1 MDAKTHPYIS
11 TGLKKNKFG
20 IAYDQAVELYLKA
33 SRSPELE
40 VVGID
45 CHIGS
50 QITDT
55 APFVDACEKLCTL
68 LDKLRLNR
76 IDLQH
81 IDFGAAW
88 AFSTVT
94 KQFQVRRSLWPPYA
108 GS

>member
-55 APFVDACEKLCTL
+55 APLWMPAKSFAP
-68 LDKLRLNR
+68 
-76 IDLQH
+76 
-81 IDFGAAW
+81 
-88 AFSTVT
+88 FSTS
-94 KQFQVRRSLWPPYA
+94 FA
-108 GS
+108 